1 MAKESIKNEVCCTP
15 KDLES
20 GCCKVESIISI
31 DERGQMILPKEVR
44 DKANIKPQDK
54 LAVVSFEKKG
64 KIQCICLIK
73 VENLTEM
80 VKSILGPIMKELL

>member
-1 MAKESIKNEVCCTP
+1 MAKENTKNEACCTP

-64 KIQCICLIK
+64 KAQCICLIK